1 MKYLLYIA
9 LVSFMVSCTNPEVP
23 EASLVVEAYLY
34 ENKPVENIKLS
45 LVNPIN
51 SESTEEA
58 VSSAMVSIQ
67 WNGIIYPLEEKNDTG
82 YYSAID
88 SSLQIISG
96 HTYELLIEYNEV
108 ELRAETTVPVLPT
121 SLSTSK
127 DTLNLS
133 SSSDF
138 INVNWENIDSLWHL
152 GVIQPNDPNL
162 TEFPFNNFFSV
173 PTQGNEL
180 EIKPIDVQNT
190 GINQFIL
197 YAITEDYEN
206 FYRIS
211 SSSIGSSNAGNL
223 SNGFGIFT
231 AFSSDTV
238 NIIAIKK

>member
-1 MKYLLYIA
+1 MKYIYYIA
-9 LVSFMVSCTNPEVP
+9 IVTFWASCTSPELP
-23 EASLVVEAYLY
+23 ESSLVVEAYLY
-34 ENKPVENIKLS
+34 ENKPVDNIKLS

-58 VSSAMVSIQ
+58 VSGAIVSIR
-67 WNGIIYPLEEKNDTG
+67 WNNVLYPLEETNNTG

-96 HTYELLIEYNEV
+96 HTYNLLIEYNDV
-108 ELRAETTVPVLPT
+108 ELSAETTVPVLPT

-138 INVNWENIDSLWHL
+138 INVSWENIDSLWHL
-152 GVIQPNDPNL
+152 GVIKPNDPDL

-173 PTQGNEL
+173 PTQGNGL

-211 SSSIGSSNAGNL
+211 SSSIGSSNEGNVF
-223 SNGFGIFT
+223 NGFGIFT